1 MYMHVVYVFAS
12 SASWLS
18 GGVDV
23 ESLKR
28 YSTAPF
34 IKFQVYLISKWQLVS
49 TNMYMYM
56 YVFFGV
62 NSASWSSGGVGGEEL
77 EALQH
82 STFHKICNYSLM
94 YSQGY

>member
-1 MYMHVVYVFAS
+1 MIDTWVN

-23 ESLKR
+23 
-28 YSTAPF
+28 
-34 IKFQVYLISKWQLVS
+34 
-49 TNMYMYM
+49 
-56 YVFFGV
+56 
-62 NSASWSSGGVGGEEL
+62 EEL

-82 STFHKICNYSLM
+82 STFHKICNFSFR